1 MRSPDS
7 NRAAAFACAKLN
19 SLRQRK
25 LAGKIDRVHLTGAD
39 ILTPALMSAETATD
53 PKFEIGHVL
62 FIDIVG
68 YSRLSGEE
76 QKRVVRQLNETVRA
90 TPEFQRAD
98 AAGQLLRLPAGDGM
112 ALVFSASPEA
122 PVQCALEISR
132 ALKEQPHMQVRM
144 GVNSGPID
152 QVEDVNDRSNI
163 SGAGINMAQRVMS
176 CGDAGH
182 ILLARRI
189 SDDLAQ
195 YEKWRPYLH
204 ELGEVEVKHGVRIS
218 IVNLCFNGI
227 GNSELPARVREAR
240 RRQKFER
247 RKRLALVGALLLIA
261 SLLAW
266 TVHYQAQKRKSAL
279 GAIPQKSIAV
289 LPFKNLSTDPD
300 NAYFADGVQEEIL
313 TDLSRIADLKVIS
326 RTSVMQYGAGT
337 ARNVRAIGA
346 ALGVAHL
353 LEGSVQRVGN
363 KVRVIAQLID
373 SRSDSHL
380 WAQTYDRDLADVFAI
395 QSEIAET
402 IASQLQTRLA
412 PTEKAAIES
421 PPTRDLAAYDL
432 FVRAQSLAADMTN
445 QIVAEEKL
453 PKAIDLL
460 KEAVARDGRFIRAYC
475 LLSRIHGQLYFT
487 GLDHTPER
495 LALARQAAEAALRI
509 DPEDGEA
516 HLAMADYYYHGFRNY
531 TQAIQELSAA
541 RQTLPNSSQVF
552 EWTAYIARRQGDW
565 KKATSNFERAANLDP
580 RNFQLLQQLALT
592 YQGQHRYQDQ
602 LQALDRALTIVPED
616 LSTLVLRAWVPAD
629 WRADLRPFQAFLA
642 EYTAKDPSAAGEL
655 EDINFALCERTS
667 EAIERTL
674 KAYPAEGAV
683 YNGIKYPRAYWEG
696 VVARWRGEKDN
707 ASLAFTDARR
717 QVEEV
722 AQKQPDFPAALSLL
736 GLIDAGLEH
745 KEDAIREAR
754 RACELLPM
762 TADAVD
768 GVAYAAN
775 LAQVYVWTGEKD
787 LALDQLERVERVPN
801 FVSYGFLKLQPIW
814 DPLRGDPRF
823 ERIVASLAPK

>member
-1 MRSPDS
+1 VTRGPKQLSYP
-7 NRAAAFACAKLN
+7 R
-19 SLRQRK
+19 LRQPK
-25 LAGKIDRVHLTGAD
+25 LAGEIDRVHLTNPD
-39 ILTPALMSAETATD
+39 ILTPPLMSAEPVMRGFD
-53 PKFEIGHVL
+53 IGYVL

-132 ALKEQPHMQVRM
+132 ALKEQPHMPVRM

-152 QVEDVNDRSNI
+152 QIEDVNDRSNV

-182 ILLARRI
+182 ILVAKRVA
-189 SDDLAQ
+189 DDLAQ
-195 YEKWRPYLH
+195 YEKWRPCLR
-204 ELGEVEVKHGVRIS
+204 ELGEVEVKHGVKIDL
-218 IVNLCFNGI
+218 VNLCLNGI
-227 GNSELPARVREAR
+227 GNSELPERVKESR
-240 RRQKFER
+240 RCQTVAR
-247 RKRLALVGALLLIA
+247 RKRVALGGALLLIA

-266 TVHYQAQKRKSAL
+266 AVYYQAQQRKTAL
-279 GAIPQKSIAV
+279 AAIPQKSIAV
-289 LPFKNLSTDPD
+289 LPFKNLSADPD

-373 SRSDSHL
+373 SRSDTHL

-402 IASQLQTRLA
+402 IARQLQTRLA
-412 PTEKAAIES
+412 PAEKAAIES

-432 FVRAQSLAADMTN
+432 FIRAQSLAADMTN
-445 QIVAEEKL
+445 QIVAKEKL

-460 KEAVARDGRFIRAYC
+460 NEAVARDGKFIRAYC

-487 GLDHTPER
+487 GLDHTAER
-495 LALARQAAEAALRI
+495 LALARQAAEAALQI

-531 TQAIQELSAA
+531 TQALRELSAA

-565 KKATSNFERAANLDP
+565 KSATSNFERAVNLDP

-629 WRADLRPFQAFLA
+629 WRADLRPFNAFVA

-655 EDINFALCERTS
+655 EDINFALCERTP

-696 VVARWRGEKDN
+696 VVARWRGEKEK
-707 ASLAFTDARR
+707 ASLAFAEAKR
-717 QVEEV
+717 QIEEV
-722 AQKQPDFPAALSLL
+722 AAKQPDFPAALSLL
-736 GLIDAGLEH
+736 GLIDAGLGR
-745 KEDAIREAR
+745 KEDALREAR
-754 RACELLPM
+754 RACELLPIH
-762 TADAVD
+762 ADAID

-775 LAQVYVWTGEKD
+775 LAQVYTWTGEKD
-787 LALDQLERVERVPN
+787 LAVDQLENVERVPN
-801 FVSYGFLKLQPIW
+801 FVSYGYLKLQPLW

-823 ERIVASLAPK
+823 EKLVASLAPKD

>member
-1 MRSPDS
+1 MD
-7 NRAAAFACAKLN
+7 
-19 SLRQRK
+19 
-25 LAGKIDRVHLTGAD
+25 AD
-39 ILTPALMSAETATD
+39 ATTD

-62 FIDIVG
+62 FVDIVG
-68 YSRLSGEE
+68 YSKLLIGEQSELVRELKEVVATSE
-76 QKRVVRQLNETVRA
+76 QVQVAE
-90 TPEFQRAD
+90 
-98 AAGQLLRLPAGDGM
+98 GQGKLVSLPTGDGV
-112 ALVFSASPEA
+112 ALVFRDSAEA
-122 PVQCALEISR
+122 PAQCALEIAHAAKKYPKLR
-132 ALKEQPHMQVRM
+132 LRM
-144 GVNSGPID
+144 GIHSGP
-152 QVEDVNDRSNI
+152 VNMVTDLSNRANVA
-163 SGAGINMAQRVMS
+163 GAGINLAQRVMD

-182 ILLARRI
+182 ILVSKHIAEDLEHYAR
-189 SDDLAQ
+189 
-195 YEKWRPYLH
+195 WRPYLH
-204 ELGEVEVKHGVRIS
+204 ELGECEVKHGARIS
-218 IVNLCFNGI
+218 LVNFYGDSIGNADVPEKIREAKREQARASRGGRKRILVATSIVAAAVLGI
-227 GNSELPARVREAR
+227 GYWVFHQHRAND
-240 RRQKFER
+240 F
-247 RKRLALVGALLLIA
+247 
-261 SLLAW
+261 
-266 TVHYQAQKRKSAL
+266 TT
-279 GAIPQKSIAV
+279 IPVKSIAV
-289 LPFKNLSTDPD
+289 LPFKNLSTDPN

-373 SRSDSHL
+373 SRSDTHL

-402 IASQLQTRLA
+402 IARQLQTRLA

-445 QIVAEEKL
+445 QVVAREKL

-460 KEAVARDGRFIRAYC
+460 KEAVARDGKFIRAYC

-531 TQAIQELSAA
+531 TQALQELSAA

-565 KKATSNFERAANLDP
+565 KNATSNFERAVNLDP

-592 YQGQHRYQDQ
+592 YQIQHRYQDQ
-602 LQALDRALTIVPED
+602 LQTLDRALTIVPED

-642 EYTAKDPSAAGEL
+642 EYTAKHPSAAGEL
-655 EDINFALCERTS
+655 EDINYALCERAP
-667 EAIERTL
+667 EAISRTL
-674 KAYPAEGAV
+674 AAYPQDGNV
-683 YNGIKYPRAYWEG
+683 YNGIKYPRASWEG
-696 VVARWRGEKDN
+696 VVARWHGEKGK
-707 ASLAFTDARR
+707 ASLAFAEAKR

-722 AQKQPDFPAALSLL
+722 AAKQPDFPAALSLL
-736 GLIDAGLEH
+736 GLIDAGLER
-745 KEDAIREAR
+745 KDDALREAR
-754 RACELLPM
+754 RACGLLPM

-768 GVAYAAN
+768 GVAYAAI

-787 LALDQLERVERVPN
+787 LALDQLANVERVPN
-801 FVSYGFLKLQPIW
+801 LLSYGYLKLQPLW
-814 DPLRGDPRF
+814 DPLRGDTRF
-823 ERIVASLAPK
+823 EKLVASLAPKD